1 MKKIFI
7 YSAMAAVLALGNTS
21 CSDFLE
27 VKPAGSVS
35 EQDFVSAKGVEQLV
49 TGMYAKMHDNSYFEA
64 TLSNYVYGDVMG
76 GSANKGST
84 YQDQPDFTSL
94 ETYTFTTDNGY
105 LNVKWKKC
113 YNGVFVANNV
123 IKLAD
128 MAKEEM
134 STVNG
139 EAKDNY
145 TETIAQARFF
155 RAFWHFEVVKL
166 FGAAVPYV
174 DDLAMQENVNPQVS
188 NLDESGNYIY
198 IWDKIIDDLQFAY
211 DNLPDRWTTDKGRI
225 NKWAAGALLAKVKMY
240 QSSPY
245 DGKNGSQNR
254 WTEVK
259 SLLEEV
265 MANGKD
271 NNGTKYKLADTYEE
285 LHIAGE
291 ADWTG
296 ESVFDIQ
303 MAITGTVEETS
314 SINGPWHIGFNG
326 ALGTGGW
333 GFYQPSND
341 LVNSH
346 IVDANG
352 LPMMDG
358 QYKNSPALTTLDANN
373 IPHTDLTVYTDP
385 RLDVLTFQYS
395 VLGLDSSFIFGWLG
409 T

>member
-1 MKKIFI
+1 
-7 YSAMAAVLALGNTS
+7 
-21 CSDFLE
+21 
-27 VKPAGSVS
+27 
-35 EQDFVSAKGVEQLV
+35 
-49 TGMYAKMHDNSYFEA
+49 
-64 TLSNYVYGDVMG
+64 
-76 GSANKGST
+76 
-84 YQDQPDFTSL
+84 
-94 ETYTFTTDNGY
+94 
-105 LNVKWKKC
+105 
-113 YNGVFVANNV
+113 
-123 IKLAD
+123 
-128 MAKEEM
+128 
-134 STVNG
+134 
-139 EAKDNY
+139 
-145 TETIAQARFF
+145 
-155 RAFWHFEVVKL
+155 
-166 FGAAVPYV
+166 
-174 DDLAMQENVNPQVS
+174 
-188 NLDESGNYIY
+188 
-198 IWDKIIDDLQFAY
+198 
-211 DNLPDRWTTDKGRI
+211 
-225 NKWAAGALLAKVKMY
+225 
-240 QSSPY
+240 
-245 DGKNGSQNR
+245 
-254 WTEVK
+254 
-259 SLLEEV
+259 

-385 RLDVLTFQYS
+385 RLDVSTGRFNTPFW
-395 VLGLDSSFIFGWLG
+395 D
-409 T
+409 

>member
-1 MKKIFI
+1 M
-7 YSAMAAVLALGNTS
+7 
-21 CSDFLE
+21 E
-27 VKPAGSVS
+27 
-35 EQDFVSAKGVEQLV
+35 
-49 TGMYAKMHDNSYFEA
+49 
-64 TLSNYVYGDVMG
+64 
-76 GSANKGST
+76 
-84 YQDQPDFTSL
+84 
-94 ETYTFTTDNGY
+94 
-105 LNVKWKKC
+105 
-113 YNGVFVANNV
+113 
-123 IKLAD
+123 
-128 MAKEEM
+128 
-134 STVNG
+134 
-139 EAKDNY
+139 
-145 TETIAQARFF
+145 
-155 RAFWHFEVVKL
+155 
-166 FGAAVPYV
+166 
-174 DDLAMQENVNPQVS
+174 QVS

-333 GFYQPSND
+333 GFY
-341 LVNSH
+341 H

-385 RLDVLTFQYS
+385 RLDVSTGRFNTPFWDWTVPSSLDGWVRDYSNGGLYLNKKNIPRKADKGSLSIVTVTNSSAKNFHLIRYADVLLWYAEALIETGNHKEAGKYINQVRARAANGYVKAADPNNGMAETTSPYVLEDNRMPRLTTVSAYIPILNS
-395 VLGLDSSFIFGWLG
+395 LPKHLRRKRYVGNVRLRWLLKVTAGMIWLAGVSSPMS
-409 T
+409 